1 MKLIYLLLF
10 MIISMPLL
18 AKDFG
23 QRGQVYP
30 IIETNFLDYIYQR
43 LKTYQNTG
51 KLAELKIMMQEK
63 VEQTVIRPR
72 GINLMSAVKVRIRNY
87 DPSLTLDKDIRNHEG
102 RLIASKGT
110 VVNPLSY
117 VALSKQLIFINADR
131 PSELEF
137 AKTKL
142 KDNFNNKIIL
152 VNGNVKEANQVIGA
166 PVYFDQAARLINR
179 FGLEYTPTVVEQN
192 GDKLKITEVVL

>member
-117 VALSKQLIFINADR
+117 VALS
-131 PSELEF
+131 
-137 AKTKL
+137 
-142 KDNFNNKIIL
+142 
-152 VNGNVKEANQVIGA
+152 NQ
-166 PVYFDQAARLINR
+166 
-179 FGLEYTPTVVEQN
+179 
-192 GDKLKITEVVL
+192 

>member
-1 MKLIYLLLF
+1 MAT
-10 MIISMPLL
+10 SMPLL

-43 LKTYQNTG
+43 LKTYQDTG
-51 KLAELKIMMQEK
+51 KLAEIKVMMQNK
-63 VEQTVIRPR
+63 VEQTVVRPR
-72 GINLMSAVKVRIRNY
+72 GINLMPAVKVRVRNY
-87 DPSLTLDKDIRNHEG
+87 DPSLMLDKDIKNHEG

-117 VALSKQLIFINADR
+117 VTLSKQLIFINADR
-131 PSELEF
+131 ASELEF
-137 AKTKL
+137 AKAKI
-142 KDNFNNKIIL
+142 KDTFNNKIIL

-179 FGLEYTPTVVEQN
+179 FGLEYTPSVVEQN
-192 GDKLKITEVVL
+192 GNMLKITEVVL

>member
-1 MKLIYLLLF
+1 MRLVCLLLL
-10 MIISMPLL
+10 MATSMPLL

-43 LKTYQNTG
+43 LKTYQDTG
-51 KLAELKIMMQEK
+51 KLAEIKVMMQNK
-63 VEQTVIRPR
+63 VEQTVVRPR
-72 GINLMSAVKVRIRNY
+72 GINLMPAVKVRVRNY
-87 DPSLTLDKDIRNHEG
+87 DPSLMLDKDIKNHEG

-117 VALSKQLIFINADR
+117 VTLSKQLIFINADR
-131 PSELEF
+131 ASELEF
-137 AKTKL
+137 AKAKI
-142 KDNFNNKIIL
+142 KDTFNNKIIL

-179 FGLEYTPTVVEQN
+179 FGLEYTPSVVEQN
-192 GDKLKITEVVL
+192 GNMLKITEVVL

>member
-1 MKLIYLLLF
+1 
-10 MIISMPLL
+10 
-18 AKDFG
+18 
-23 QRGQVYP
+23 
-30 IIETNFLDYIYQR
+30 
-43 LKTYQNTG
+43 
-51 KLAELKIMMQEK
+51 
-63 VEQTVIRPR
+63 
-72 GINLMSAVKVRIRNY
+72 KVRIRNY